1 MLCPKLTCMLR
12 PRPRTRRFSTAILS
26 QPLNFINGTRS
37 IPTSHNETENITV
50 FNPAKGEIICE
61 TVSSGSEDVDRAVQA
76 AKNAFPLWSQLSGF
90 ERGKILLSVANRIKE
105 RREELAE
112 LEVLDNGK
120 PIWEARVDVQSVI
133 DGLEYN
139 AGLAPT
145 ISGQQI
151 QLPGGSFA
159 YTRREP
165 LGVCVGIGA
174 WNFPVQIAGWKS
186 APALACGNTM
196 VYKPSQF
203 TPLSA
208 LLLAEIYNESGIP
221 DGVFNVIQGQGETG
235 RLLTSHHDVA
245 KVSFTG
251 SVPTGKKIMA
261 DCAGDIKKITLELG
275 GKSPLIIFADCNID
289 NAVKGAMLAN
299 FMTQGEVCSNGTR
312 VFVEQSI
319 KDEFLEKLLDKIKD
333 MKIGD
338 PMAEDTMVGAMISKE
353 HMEKVLGYIEGA
365 KLQGANILCGGER
378 VYPEDP
384 SLSNGYFL
392 SPCVMDNCTDDMTAV
407 QEEIFGPAMA
417 VLTFETE
424 EEVIKRANATKF
436 GLAGGVFTSDLTRG
450 HRVIANLQSGTCFI
464 NNYNLYP
471 IEMPFGGYKQSGLGR
486 ELGTSAIDSYTQT
499 KMVYVEMGDVDC
511 PY

>member
-1 MLCPKLTCMLR
+1 M
-12 PRPRTRRFSTAILS
+12 
-26 QPLNFINGTRS
+26 
-37 IPTSHNETENITV
+37 
-50 FNPAKGEIICE
+50 
-61 TVSSGSEDVDRAVQA
+61 
-76 AKNAFPLWSQLSGF
+76 
-90 ERGKILLSVANRIKE
+90 SVANRVKE
-105 RREELAE
+105 RGEELAE
-112 LEVLDNGK
+112 LEVYNNGK

-139 AGLAPT
+139 SGLAPT

-151 QLPGGSFA
+151 QLSGGSFA
-159 YTRREP
+159 YTRQEP

-208 LLLAEIYNESGIP
+208 ILLAEIYKEGGIP
-221 DGVFNVIQGQGETG
+221 DGVFNVLQGQAETG
-235 RLLTSHHDVA
+235 SLLTSHPDVA

-251 SVPTGKKIMA
+251 SVPTGQKIMES
-261 DCAGDIKKITLELG
+261 CAKDIKKITLELG
-275 GKSPLIIFADCNID
+275 GKSPLIIFADCNLE
-289 NAVKGAMLAN
+289 NAVKGAMMAN

-312 VFVEQSI
+312 VFVERSI
-319 KDEFLEKLLDKIKD
+319 KDKFVEKLLAKTKQ
-333 MKIGD
+333 MKIGN
-338 PMAEDTMVGAMISKE
+338 PMHEDTMVGAMINKQ
-353 HMEKVLGYIEGA
+353 HMEKVMRYIEGA
-365 KLQGANILCGGER
+365 KQQGAKILCGGER
-378 VYPEDP
+378 IIPTDT

-392 SPCVMDNCTDDMTAV
+392 SPCIMDNCTDDMTV
-407 QEEIFGPAMA
+407 VKEEIFGAAMA
-417 VLTFETE
+417 VLTFDTE
-424 EEVIKRANATKF
+424 DEVVRRANDTKF

-450 HRVIANLQSGTCFI
+450 HRVVANIQSGTCFI

-486 ELGTSAIDSYTQT
+486 ELGRSAIDSYTQT